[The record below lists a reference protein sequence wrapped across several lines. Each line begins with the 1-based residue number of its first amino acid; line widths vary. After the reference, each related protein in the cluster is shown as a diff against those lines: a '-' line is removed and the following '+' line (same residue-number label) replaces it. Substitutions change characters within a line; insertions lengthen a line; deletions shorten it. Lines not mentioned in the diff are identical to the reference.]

1 MIKLFKYIALAEGT
15 SYLIL
20 FFNMI
25 FIKHSNTE
33 LYKTLLFPF
42 GMTHGLLFVS
52 YILLAFSIKKQQD
65 WSTKDIAAVQIA
77 SLLPFATFYV
87 EKKYLKNA

>member
-1 MIKLFKYIALAEGT
+1 MNKIFKYIALAEGT

-20 FFNMI
+20 FFNML
-25 FIKHSNTE
+25 FIKHSNPE
-33 LYKTLLFPF
+33 IYKMLLFPV

-52 YILLAFSIKKQQD
+52 YILLAFIIKKQQN
-65 WSTKDIAAVQIA
+65 WNSKEIVAVQVA

>member
-1 MIKLFKYIALAEGT
+1 MIKIFKFIALAEGT

-20 FFNMI
+20 FFNML
-25 FIKHSNTE
+25 FIKHSNPE
-33 LYKTLLFPF
+33 LYKLLLFPF

>member
-1 MIKLFKYIALAEGT
+1 MNKIFKYIALAEGT

-20 FFNMI
+20 FFNML
-25 FIKHSNTE
+25 FIKHSNPE
-33 LYKTLLFPF
+33 IYKMLLFPI

-52 YILLAFSIKKQQD
+52 YILLAFIIKKQQN
-65 WSTKDIAAVQIA
+65 WNSKEIVAVQVA

>member
-1 MIKLFKYIALAEGT
+1 MSKIFKYIALAEGS

-20 FFNMI
+20 FFNML
-25 FIKHSNTE
+25 FIKHSYPE

-52 YILLAFSIKKQQD
+52 YVLLAFSIKKQQD
-65 WSTKDIAAVQIA
+65 WTIKELAVVQIA
-77 SLLPFATFYV
+77 SLLPFATFYI
-87 EKKYLKNA
+87 EKKYMKNA